1 MAGVTKVGG
10 VTIEWLGH
18 DGFMVEG
25 EGLVIYID
33 PYVTPARAKAAD
45 IILIT
50 HDHYDHCD
58 AGKVGRLK
66 KASTVMVT
74 TGSAAQKL
82 SGDVQTMVPGDKR
95 TFKGIEVKAVHAY
108 NPAKP
113 YHPKG
118 EGMGFV
124 FKLGGL
130 TIYHAGD
137 TEYIP
142 EMRSLGHIDV
152 ALLPIGGTYTM
163 DVDQAVM
170 AGIAIKPK
178 IAIPMHYGT
187 LKETKGDPQQF
198 KDKLTGRDREIEV
211 RIL

>member
-1 MAGVTKVGG
+1 MVGSTKVGN
-10 VTIEWLGH
+10 VTITWLGH
-18 DGFMVEG
+18 DSFMMEG
-25 EGLVIYID
+25 DGLVVYTD
-33 PYVTPARAKAAD
+33 PYVIPTRPKAAD
-45 IILIT
+45 IVLIT

-58 AGKVGRLK
+58 AGKIGRLK
-66 KASTVMVT
+66 KASTVIVAT
-74 TGSAAQKL
+74 PRAAPQL
-82 SGDVQTMVPGDKR
+82 SGDVQTMSPGDKR

-124 FKLGGL
+124 FKLGGV
-130 TIYHAGD
+130 TIYLAGD

-152 ALLPIGGTYTM
+152 ALLPIGGTFTM

-178 IAIPMHYGT
+178 IVIPMHYGT
-187 LKETKGDPQQF
+187 LKETKGDPQEL
-198 KDKLTGRDREIEV
+198 KNKLTGRDRDIEV